1 MLEIILGFCLVCI
14 VLATDPR
21 SLTTLQ
27 PSTSSAVN
35 ESDYHGV
42 AALSFMHYHLNTTI
56 SKDTSL
62 STNDQTRLMNK
73 CTGTGMRDWVFQTSR
88 CLHPRNLQ
96 ALEVTCRDHHFPWT
110 RAIPQACAA
119 NEICMD
125 TGLAVE
131 DAKAYCVSTR
141 SFTKIRQSY
150 GPLARSIEIPNPGAG
165 TVSANAVLADW
176 TRRMGMGGANPFK
189 LDALGRG
196 SSVAKK
202 RILTESILKSE
213 ECVGCFSLRMQPLPR
228 GTRFLRAGLA
238 VNNAQEGY
246 MFLVTIS

>member
-1 MLEIILGFCLVCI
+1 
-14 VLATDPR
+14 
-21 SLTTLQ
+21 
-27 PSTSSAVN
+27 
-35 ESDYHGV
+35 
-42 AALSFMHYHLNTTI
+42 MHYHLNTTI
-56 SKDTSL
+56 SNDTSL

-96 ALEVTCRDHHFPWT
+96 ALEVTCHNRHFPWT

-119 NEICMD
+119 NDICMD
-125 TGLAVE
+125 TGLTVE
-131 DAKAYCVSTR
+131 DAKAYCVTTR

-150 GPLARSIEIPNPGAG
+150 GPLTRSIEIPNPGAG
-165 TVSANAVLADW
+165 TKSANAVLADW

-189 LDALGRG
+189 LDALERG

-202 RILTESILKSE
+202 LILTESILKSE
-213 ECVGCFSLRMQPLPR
+213 ECIGCFSLRMQPLPR
-228 GTRFLRAGLA
+228 GTQLLRASLA